1 MAEWTVESGEGER
14 RGPVPDGGSGPSD
27 GGAGDLLPGGDGSA
41 GSGSDGSAGPDSG
54 DAGDHSVRTVAI
66 AVTAG
71 VFLGGVATGVAFPTL
86 PLLDRV
92 LGISAVMLGVILAAN
107 RVARLVMNTPAGQL
121 IDDRGARRP
130 MIGGLFV
137 QGLAPFGYV
146 VGLHTPAVDL
156 ATLPV
161 VGTVSAPGLV
171 FVLARAFWGVG
182 SAFVFVGAFAII
194 TGVTT
199 QETRGKWTG
208 YMRGGQSLGFPAGL
222 VVGGVL
228 TDVFDIRTAFLTA
241 GTLAL
246 LAGVVAF
253 VVLPDVRASA
263 GKRVPLR
270 ELPTLARSTPGVVPV
285 GVANGVIRLLFGGIL
300 LTTAVKYAARLELQ
314 VGILTAAGVS
324 GLVMGGGVV
333 VSAISTVVSGRLSDR
348 VEHRALVTLP
358 AFALLAAGFA
368 ALALVPSFLG
378 VAAGIALVG
387 AGTGGSGPALL
398 ATLGDISPAGETG
411 KFGGLYNVFG
421 DIGLSIGPLIAF
433 PAVTTVGYGATY
445 LACAGLAVGCL
456 LLVNATLLGT
466 GTDSDSAPDGEATGN
481 PAPETEPIDSET
493 DDD

>member
-1 MAEWTVESGEGER
+1 MAEQGVESGIDER
-14 RGPVPDGGSGPSD
+14 HVVVPDGGSDPAAGGANGSADDTPSD
-27 GGAGDLLPGGDGSA
+27 APSDDGN
-41 GSGSDGSAGPDSG
+41 G
-54 DAGDHSVRTVAI
+54 HSVRTI
-66 AVTAG
+66 AVAVTGG

-107 RVARLVMNTPAGQL
+107 RIARLVMNTPAGQL
-121 IDDRGARRP
+121 IDERGARRP
-130 MIGGLFV
+130 MIAGLFV

-146 VGLHTPAVDL
+146 VGLHTPAVDI

-199 QETRGKWTG
+199 RETRGKWTG

-228 TDVFDIRTAFLTA
+228 TDVFDVQTAFLTA

-253 VVLPDVRASA
+253 VVLPDVQASA
-263 GKRVPLR
+263 GRRVPLR
-270 ELPTLARSTPGVVPV
+270 ELPALARSTPGVVPV
-285 GVANGVIRLLFGGIL
+285 GVANGTIRLLFGGIL
-300 LTTAVKYAARLELQ
+300 LTTAVKYAAELDLQ
-314 VGILTAAGVS
+314 VGVLTAAGVS

-333 VSAISTVVSGRLSDR
+333 VASVSTVVSGRLSDR
-348 VEHRALVTLP
+348 LEHRAAITLP
-358 AFALLAAGFA
+358 AFALLAAGFT

-378 VAAGIALVG
+378 VAVGVALVG

-398 ATLGDISPAGETG
+398 ATLGDISPSGETG

-421 DIGLSIGPLIAF
+421 DIGLSIGPLVAF
-433 PAVTTVGYGATY
+433 PAVATVGYDLTY
-445 LACAGLAVGCL
+445 LACAGLAVTCL

-466 GTDSDSAPDGEATGN
+466 ETDSDSVADCEGAGNAAPD
-481 PAPETEPIDSET
+481 PETLDPDT
-493 DDD
+493 NDD

>member
-1 MAEWTVESGEGER
+1 MAEQGVESGDD
-14 RGPVPDGGSGPSD
+14 GPSTAASAGGSGAED
-27 GGAGDLLPGGDGSA
+27 GGAGDSESGGGT
-41 GSGSDGSAGPDSG
+41 
-54 DAGDHSVRTVAI
+54 GDHSVRTVAI

-107 RVARLVMNTPAGQL
+107 RIARLVMNTPAGQV
-121 IDDRGARRP
+121 IDERGARRP
-130 MIGGLFV
+130 MIAGLFV

-171 FVLARAFWGVG
+171 FVLSRSFWGVG

-199 QETRGKWTG
+199 EATRGTWTG
-208 YMRGGQSLGFPAGL
+208 YMRAGQSLGFPTGL
-222 VVGGVL
+222 VVGGVVA
-228 TDVFDIRTAFLTA
+228 DVFDVQTAFLTA

-246 LAGVVAF
+246 AAGVVAF
-253 VVLPDVRASA
+253 VVLPEVRASA
-263 GKRVPLR
+263 GTRVPLR
-270 ELPTLARSTPGVVPV
+270 DLPALARSTPGVVPI
-285 GVANGVIRLLFGGIL
+285 GVANGTIRLLFGGIL
-300 LTTAVKYAARLELQ
+300 LTTAVKYAAELDLT
-314 VGILTAAGVS
+314 VGSLTAAGVS

-333 VSAISTVVSGRLSDR
+333 VASIATVVSGRLSDR
-348 VEHRALVTLP
+348 VERRALVTLP

-398 ATLGDISPAGETG
+398 ATLGDIAPTGETG

-421 DIGLSIGPLIAF
+421 DIGLSIGPLVAF
-433 PAVTTVGYGATY
+433 PAVVAVGYDATY
-445 LACAGLAVGCL
+445 LACAGLAVACL
-456 LLVNATLLGT
+456 LLVNATLLGADT
-466 GTDSDSAPDGEATGN
+466 ETDRDSATEDERAGN
-481 PAPETEPIDSET
+481 TDPGPETLEPET
-493 DDD
+493 YDD